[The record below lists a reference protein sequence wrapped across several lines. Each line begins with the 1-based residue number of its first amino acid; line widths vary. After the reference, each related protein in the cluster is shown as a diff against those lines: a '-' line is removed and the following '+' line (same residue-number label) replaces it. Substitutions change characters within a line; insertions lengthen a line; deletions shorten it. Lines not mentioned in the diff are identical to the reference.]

1 MYVLQKT
8 KFLVLIIISFSFFV
22 LVSFAFAG
30 GDPNQSGSKTKT
42 KSVEQNSDVD
52 KEVDAKVRAALDDLK
67 KQLREEL
74 KGEITEQLRKELG
87 EQLRNEMRVRL
98 TAELRAQLK
107 REIKEE
113 LREEIR
119 GEIIAQL
126 TSAGI
131 ETAYIQPKYDA
142 KEEKK
147 LSMQKLPQTE
157 VEYEAALSKVKE
169 KFERAKKAGAM
180 KPIADQKFSIG
191 KIQISGNTMIPTSEL
206 LANMPASYKVSDQ
219 KDGTV
224 TKEEYN
230 LAVVQGIISRPG
242 TKRTVSQKDIQGFTR
257 YILSVYQ
264 QKGYAGIYVYVP
276 VKSVDGVGQLTNN
289 VLNIQIL
296 EAKVGK
302 VTTASYDFNNQ
313 RRKKGILKESALIS
327 WSPVKQGEV
336 IEKKKLDNFIQ
347 LLNLNPDRYVASVI
361 SKSEDDPN
369 AINLSYNVYESSP
382 WHWYVQLDNSGT
394 SKRKWSPRFGMVNTN
409 LFGYDDKLN
418 VMYQVKPASA
428 EEMKNNYWLYGSYD
442 FPFLSP
448 RLRLGLFAG
457 YTKFDITPNSEAGI
471 NFRGNG
477 SFYGGTLRYTVFQ
490 KKDWFF
496 DLLGSLSSQT
506 STVDQSLGIGSKIEM
521 DLASIGFDIHRSG
534 EMSSTSFGF
543 DSTHNLGGSGRDEFN
558 KARWK
563 SNPDFSIYTVSASHR
578 RFLTK
583 SKVHELSVS
592 FKDIISADRLPPAKM
607 TTFGGM
613 YSVRGYKEDA
623 IVADGG
629 ILASAQYRFDWT
641 RWKDPQGSKAL
652 DKDSKKMWPPKIS
665 LLAFTDYGRSQIKN
679 RVPGESRSVETLWSV
694 GTGATVGFGK
704 NTDVGVYFAWPLVG
718 TDSTEKGDGKW
729 YLNFIQRW

>member
-1 MYVLQKT
+1 MYVLQKP
-8 KFLVLIIISFSFFV
+8 KFLVLTIISLSFFV

-30 GDPNQSGSKTKT
+30 GDPNQSGSRTKT
-42 KSVEQNSDVD
+42 KSAEQNSDVD
-52 KEVDAKVRAALDDLK
+52 KEVDAKVRAALDDIK

-74 KGEITEQLRKELG
+74 RGEITEQLRKELG
-87 EQLRNEMRVRL
+87 EQLRTEMRVRL

-131 ETAYIQPKYDA
+131 ETAYIEPKYDA

-147 LSMQKLPQTE
+147 LSMRKLPQTE
-157 VEYEAALSKVKE
+157 DEYEAALSKVKE
-169 KFERAKKAGAM
+169 KFERAKKAGTM
-180 KPIADQKFSIG
+180 KPVADQKFSIS

-206 LANMPASYKVSDQ
+206 LANMPVSYKVADQ
-219 KDGTV
+219 KDGAV
-224 TKEEYN
+224 TNEEYN
-230 LAVVQGIISRPG
+230 LAVVQGVIQRPG
-242 TKRTVSQKDIQGFTR
+242 SKRTISQKDIQGFTR

-302 VTTASYDFNNQ
+302 VMVNNYDFNNQ
-313 RRKKGILKESALIS
+313 IRKKGVLKESALIS
-327 WSPVKQGEV
+327 WSPVKEGQV
-336 IEKKKLDNFIQ
+336 IDKKKLDNFIQ

-369 AINLSYNVYESSP
+369 AINLGYNVYESSP
-382 WHWYVQLDNSGT
+382 WHWYVQIDNSGND
-394 SKRKWSPRFGMVNTN
+394 KRRWTPRFGLVNTN
-409 LFGYDDKLN
+409 LFGYDDRLN
-418 VMYQVKPASA
+418 VMYQVRPASA

-448 RLRLGLFAG
+448 RLRLGLFGG
-457 YTKFDITPNSEAGI
+457 YTNFDITPDSKAGI
-471 NFRGNG
+471 TFRGNG
-477 SFYGGTLRYTVFQ
+477 SFYGGTLRYTAFQ

-496 DLLGSLSSQT
+496 DLLGSLSTQT
-506 STVDQSLGIGSKIEM
+506 SSIDQSLGIGSKLEIDM
-521 DLASIGFDIHRSG
+521 ASIGFDIHRSG
-534 EMSSTSFGF
+534 EMSSTSFGLDF
-543 DSTHNLGGSGRDEFN
+543 TQNIGGSSGAEFN

-563 SNPDFSIYTVSASHR
+563 SAPNFSIYTVSASHR
-578 RFLTK
+578 RFITK
-583 SKVHELSVS
+583 SKVHELSGS
-592 FKDIISADRLPPAKM
+592 FKGIIPADRLPPAKM
-607 TTFGGM
+607 TSFGGM
-613 YSVRGYKEDA
+613 YSVRGYKEDG

-629 ILASAQYRFDWT
+629 ILASVQYRFDWT
-641 RWKDPQGSKAL
+641 RWKDPEGSKEL
-652 DKDSKKMWPPKIS
+652 DKNRKKMWPPKIS
-665 LLAFTDYGRSQIKN
+665 LLAFSDYGQSRIKN
-679 RVPGESRSVETLWSV
+679 RVPGEEATETLWSI

-704 NTDVGVYFAWPLVG
+704 NTDVGVYFAWPL
-718 TDSTEKGDGKW
+718 TNTESTVKGDGKW